1 MRKIVSFAA
10 LLLVALGA
18 TARTLSS
25 IDSGASTDTWARDL
39 SPIAASDWN
48 AGRAAH
54 LLERAGFGAAP
65 EDILRFARMT
75 PQQAVDA
82 LVDYERIASDLK
94 PFDESV
100 IWDPGMDP
108 FPPSRAEAVRIA
120 RERGVGLGEK
130 VLPPGAQ
137 RRLQPVVD
145 KFFYGLYANAIET
158 QRLGV
163 WWADT
168 KVSARAARAR
178 RRLQPV
184 VDKFFYGLYANAIE
198 TQRLGL
204 WWANRMLTTRRPLE
218 EKLTLFCHVQVATGE
233 NKGHEY
239 RETPQQDL

>member
-82 LVDYERIASDLK
+82 LVDYEKIASDLK

-108 FPPSRAEAVRIA
+108 FPPSRAEAVPLARGPRVGGRASAVGIA
-120 RERGVGLGEK
+120 RDGGVGRGEK
-130 VLPPGAQ
+130 VLPEGAQ

-145 KFFYGLYANAIET
+145 KFFYSLFANAIET
-158 QRLGV
+158 QRLRLWGGDPV
-163 WWADT
+163 
-168 KVSARAARAR
+168 AR
-178 RRLQPV
+178 P
-184 VDKFFYGLYANAIE
+184 
-198 TQRLGL
+198 
-204 WWANRMLTTRRPLE
+204 PPPPP
-218 EKLTLFCHVQVATGE
+218 EKHTLLLD
-233 NKGHEY
+233 
-239 RETPQQDL
+239 R